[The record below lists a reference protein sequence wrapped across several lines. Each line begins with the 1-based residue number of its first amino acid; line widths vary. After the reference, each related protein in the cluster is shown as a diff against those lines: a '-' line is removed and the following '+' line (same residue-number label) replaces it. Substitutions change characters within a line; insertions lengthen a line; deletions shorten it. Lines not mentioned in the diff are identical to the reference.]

1 MKARYTK
8 TGEEITILGIS
19 KEWGTATYIKDGI
32 LYQDNLSSG
41 EWEIIDESEPVD
53 WSSFRR
59 ESAKDILCAMLG
71 RVERF
76 YTGVSIDGK
85 NKISDHKDF
94 IKLAIKDA
102 DELIKQL
109 KQE

>member
-1 MKARYTK
+1 MKARIRNTNIEVDVQPFYDE
-8 TGEEITILGIS
+8 TGYFAGF
-19 KEWGTATYIKDGI
+19 KDGYEYYRSADLI
-32 LYQDNLSSG
+32 FPDTPD
-41 EWEIIDESEPVD
+41 WDKTD

-59 ESAKDILCAMLG
+59 EAAKDILCAILG

-85 NKISDHKDF
+85 NKISNHKDF
-94 IKLAIKDA
+94 IELAIKDA
-102 DELIKQL
+102 DELIRQL